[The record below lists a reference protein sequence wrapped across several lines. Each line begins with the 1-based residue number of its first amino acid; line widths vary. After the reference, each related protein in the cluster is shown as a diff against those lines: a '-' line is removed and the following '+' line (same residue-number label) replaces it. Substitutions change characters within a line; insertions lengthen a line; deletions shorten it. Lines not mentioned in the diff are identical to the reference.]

1 MVTCYR
7 VNLFE
12 RVLPFHPT
20 SCLDLTKT
28 QPFYHGKHIMAPI
41 SRSTSAKIRLNG
53 PANAASGA
61 YDAPPSTMAAQLIS
75 NLSTTNEPSRPAEQ
89 DDLKRLMTEVL
100 EHDANETDDIDLKL
114 SHKHKL
120 IYVFARALLERLS
133 TDDPFMNH
141 AHLVGQAS
149 DALDIFIVAVRELP
163 GVLDYVLPAG
173 VTLQNRGQEPL
184 WTWLFPRVLTLLGRR
199 HCENLTEKIKDFFY
213 VSFQAA
219 GRSPKHW
226 NLTSFIFTYLKE
238 CVTSMFM
245 LNPLIFSTR
254 LTIISHLGSLAKP
267 QHPVSHPAG
276 RHHASF

>member
-1 MVTCYR
+1 
-7 VNLFE
+7 
-12 RVLPFHPT
+12 
-20 SCLDLTKT
+20 
-28 QPFYHGKHIMAPI
+28 MA
-41 SRSTSAKIRLNG
+41 
-53 PANAASGA
+53 
-61 YDAPPSTMAAQLIS
+61 
-75 NLSTTNEPSRPAEQ
+75 
-89 DDLKRLMTEVL
+89 EVL

-120 IYVFARALLERLS
+120 IYVFARAVLERLS
-133 TDDPFMNH
+133 TDDPFMNQ

-149 DALDIFIVAVRELP
+149 DALEIFIVAVRELP

-245 LNPLIFSTR
+245 LNPLIFSPR

-267 QHPVSHPAG
+267 QHPVSHPGG